1 MAKAKVITRRF
12 DETNVARLGL
22 ISIQERLPDEIT
34 SWEEEFEISGKRM
47 RLACYAVAEYGGV
60 PHGLDNDLSLALIA
74 LYIDAGSPEDGTF
87 TCNVHQV
94 LKLMGLAT
102 TGYYYQAL
110 HESLMRLAGTTYVLS
125 EAWRNGDRWENATFR
140 YIDKLHFTSPQNNK
154 RLDASSAIRVTLA
167 AEIASSIRSR
177 YIKPLDLEF
186 LIALE
191 RPITRA
197 LYRILDAQRI
207 PFDSEPDAAVNNH
220 VFEANL
226 EDWAKA
232 CKINQRRPDKIRR
245 TLEGAHK
252 DLIRKGY
259 LRSVEYLGRGGK
271 QRIRYVFGKE
281 IGQPLD
287 PAVVEA
293 LTQEGVSPLTAQAL
307 ARKFT
312 RERVLNRIE
321 LFRAILANGYNPRN
335 RVGFLVDVIRDE
347 DGKYAEPEGGARK
360 TTQPVRRDKKSTNQ
374 PNQRNEEEADEWANL
389 SHEEQVAKTVRIL
402 QMIAGKRL
410 RLARVEEIAT
420 DLRDGRLN
428 PREFCT
434 DLLKAQVGGRLSSW
448 LEQWSA

>member
-1 MAKAKVITRRF
+1 MARAKVITRRF

-22 ISIQERLPDEIT
+22 ISIQERLPNEVT

-47 RLACYAVAEYGGV
+47 RLACYAVAEHGGV

-102 TGYYYQAL
+102 SGYYYQAL
-110 HESLMRLAGTTYVLS
+110 HESLMRLATTTYVLS
-125 EAWRNGDRWENATFR
+125 EAWRKGDRWENATFR
-140 YIDKLHFTSPQNNK
+140 YIEKLHFTSPEKSK

-167 AEIASSIRSR
+167 AEIAASIRNR

-186 LIALE
+186 LTALE

-207 PFDSEPDAAVNNH
+207 PFDSDPEVAVNNN

-245 TLEGAHK
+245 TLEGAHE
-252 DLIRKGY
+252 DLLRKGF
-259 LRSVEYLGRGGK
+259 LRSVEYIGRGSK
-271 QRIRYVFGKE
+271 QRIRYVFGKDV
-281 IGQPLD
+281 GQPLD
-287 PAVVEA
+287 PVAIEA

-307 ARKFT
+307 VRKFS
-312 RERVLNRIE
+312 RERIQNRLE
-321 LFRAILANGYNPRN
+321 LYRAILANGYNPRN

-347 DGKYAEPEGGARK
+347 DGKYAEPEGFTRK
-360 TTQPVRRDKKSTNQ
+360 TTLPVSRDKNRVNKANLS
-374 PNQRNEEEADEWANL
+374 NEEEADDWANL
-389 SHEEQVAKTVRIL
+389 NHEEQVAKTVRIL
-402 QMIAGKRL
+402 QMLVGKKL
-410 RLARVEEIAT
+410 RLARVEEITT
-420 DLRDGRLN
+420 DLREGRLN

-434 DLLKAQVGGRLSSW
+434 DLLKAQLGGKLPAW
-448 LEQWSA
+448 LERWSS